1 MKKKIKIIAEIGV
14 NHNGS
19 IALAKKMIN
28 FAVKAK
34 VDYVKLQSYI
44 TDNLVIQNTSLA
56 GYQKKNFKGTQR
68 DLLNK
73 YELNFKEQ
81 VQLFNYCKKKKIGFL
96 STPFDNESL
105 NFLKNKIP
113 VIKISSGDLD
123 NIPLLINIAKTK
135 KKIFLSTGM
144 SSDRE
149 IEISLNELIKNGI
162 SKKKITLL
170 HCHSE
175 YPTSFKDI
183 NLNSILYL
191 KEKFKI
197 KVGFSDHT
205 KGIEASIAAA
215 ALGATVIEK
224 HFTLS
229 KKMNGPDH
237 SSSIDPKELQLLVS
251 SIRNIEDGMGK
262 FGKFVSKVEKKN
274 KSNVRKS
281 IVALKNIKKGSVLS
295 SNNLTTKRPGN
306 GISAIR
312 WKSVLGKKAIK
323 DFKKNEKIKI

>member
-19 IALAKKMIN
+19 IKLAKKMIDLS
-28 FAVKAK
+28 VKAK

-44 TDNLVIQNTSLA
+44 TDNLVIKNTSLA

-73 YELNFKEQ
+73 YELKFTEQ
-81 VQLFNYCKKKKIGFL
+81 VELFDYCKKKKIGFL

-113 VIKISSGDLD
+113 IIKISSGDLD

-197 KVGFSDHT
+197 NVGFSDHT

-274 KSNVRKS
+274 KLNVRKS
-281 IVALKNIKKGSVLS
+281 IVALKIIKKGSILS

-312 WKSVLGKKAIK
+312 WKSILGKKAIK